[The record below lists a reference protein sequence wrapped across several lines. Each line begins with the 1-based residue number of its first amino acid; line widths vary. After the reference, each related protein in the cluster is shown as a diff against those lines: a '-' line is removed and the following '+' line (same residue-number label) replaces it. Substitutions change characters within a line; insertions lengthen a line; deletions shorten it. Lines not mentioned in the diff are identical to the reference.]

1 MRTAL
6 MLFKD
11 AEGVPI
17 EKLQKLSYALTSGGI
32 NVDTAE
38 VLPADDGAEFK
49 NRFIYLKDTVD
60 NVIVLASDATFDIKS
75 VIAEVLNTENVEN
88 ENALKL
94 LGEEKNG
101 YFALMPLEATVIPN
115 AVGGFQGYLIEDE
128 EFSLVVL
135 PAEPEEFTPM
145 CDGYVVPYY
154 DEKYK
159 IRRERFVFKYFGDT
173 GLLNKT
179 LDKAAAVCSGEM
191 LRSVK
196 TEYGDS
202 LVRIVFTDEEKT
214 SVQAAKRI
222 MAQELGEKMYVDK
235 NATLGET
242 LFELLKLRNVKI
254 SVAESFTGG
263 RVIAAIIKNSGASSY
278 VDEGAVTYSNESKTD
293 RLGVKEDDLR
303 TVGAVS
309 SKVAYEMAAGLLKK
323 GVCDVA
329 ISTTGIAGP
338 KSDYS
343 AKPVGLNFIGVG
355 MKDGV
360 HVYRYELKGTRE
372 EITETAK
379 NTALFL
385 AINKLK
391 KL

>member
-1 MRTAL
+1 

-11 AEGVPI
+11 AEGVPTY
-17 EKLQKLSYALTSGGI
+17 KLQKLVYALTSGGI

-38 VLPADDGAEFK
+38 ILPFDDGAEFK
-49 NRFIYLKDTVD
+49 NRFTYLKDTVD
-60 NVIVLASDATFDIKS
+60 NVIILAGDVQFDLKG

-88 ENALKL
+88 DSALKL
-94 LGEEKNG
+94 LGENKNP
-101 YFALMPLEATVIPN
+101 YYALMPLEATVIPN
-115 AVGGFQGYLIEDE
+115 AEGGFQGYLTEDE

-135 PAEPEEFTPM
+135 PQNPEEFSPM

-159 IRRERFVFKYFGDT
+159 IRRERFVFKYFGDVK
-173 GLLNKT
+173 LLEKT

-202 LVRIVFTDEEKT
+202 LVKIIFTDEEKT

-222 MAQELGEKMYVDK
+222 LAQDLGERMYADK
-235 NATLGET
+235 NVSLGER
-242 LFELLKLRNVKI
+242 LFDLLKLRNVKI

-263 RVIAAIIKNSGASSY
+263 RVVAAIIKNAGASSY
-278 VDEGAVTYSNESKTD
+278 VDEGVVTYSNESKTD
-293 RLGVKEDDLR
+293 RLKVKEEDLR

-329 ISTTGIAGP
+329 VSTTGIAGP

-343 AKPVGLNFIGVG
+343 YKPVGLNFIGVG
-355 MKDGV
+355 MRDGV